1 MLKGDT
7 SENLIGLLERRLD
20 AVIYRAKFATTIF
33 SARQLINHG
42 HVRVNGK
49 KVNISSYSVKE
60 EDMIEIRDKSKQMA
74 IVDIALANKERETP
88 EYIQMDE
95 KNKKF
100 KFIRVPKFEEVPYP
114 IVMEPNLV
122 IEYYSR

>member
-42 HVRVNGK
+42 HVKVNGK
-49 KVNISSYSVKE
+49 KVNISSYSVRE
-60 EDMIEIRDKSKQMA
+60 EDTIETVSYTHLTLPTICS
-74 IVDIALANKERETP
+74 V
-88 EYIQMDE
+88 
-95 KNKKF
+95 
-100 KFIRVPKFEEVPYP
+100 
-114 IVMEPNLV
+114 
-122 IEYYSR
+122 